1 VIFDITMSNKPKNPK
16 GTRDFDPLTLQRRR
30 YIINI
35 IRSVFL
41 SYGYNEIETPSIEK
55 RSTLYQ
61 KYGSEGDKFIFNIIN
76 SGEKIRKADINSFN
90 NEKFND
96 FISSI
101 SEKGLRFDLTVPL
114 ARYVSQHQNEISF
127 PFKRFQIQNVWRAD
141 RPQKGRFQ
149 EFTQCDADVVGSN
162 SILLEYEMLQLF
174 SDVFKK
180 LKLDNV
186 RVRINHR
193 KVLNAIAKKI
203 GIKDNFNEFI
213 ILLDKIDKI
222 GIENVKNEFK
232 SKFQINNEI
241 DKLFELII
249 KKSSAQNYLEV
260 LKNDYLSE
268 NDKDLINELE
278 LLIDLIEKNKDL
290 VEIDFDLSLARGL
303 EYYTGLIYEV
313 SMDSM
318 SEIGSIGAGGR
329 YEDLT
334 EAFNLKDNSG
344 IGISFG
350 LERIYLILE
359 KNDLFPKNITIGND
373 ILVINFGSKYISNIA
388 KNINQLRLAG
398 RKIFVYPDNIKL
410 SKQFAYSDKN
420 DFKHVI
426 IYGESEN
433 EKNIVKV
440 RNMVSGKEEIFD
452 IENFTEIFLKK

>member
-1 VIFDITMSNKPKNPK
+1 MSKPSIPK

-278 LLIDLIEKNKDL
+278 LLIDLTEKNKDL

-373 ILVINFGSKYISNIA
+373 ILVINFGSKYISNITM
-388 KNINQLRLAG
+388 NINQLRLAG

-420 DFKHVI
+420 DFKYVI

-440 RNMVSGKEEIFD
+440 RNMVSGKEEVFE

>member
-1 VIFDITMSNKPKNPK
+1 MSNKPKNPK

-193 KVLNAIAKKI
+193 KVLNSIAKKI

-278 LLIDLIEKNKDL
+278 LLIDLTEKNKDL

>member
-1 VIFDITMSNKPKNPK
+1 MSNKPKNPK

-232 SKFQINNEI
+232 SKFQTNNEI

-420 DFKHVI
+420 DFEHVI

>member
-1 VIFDITMSNKPKNPK
+1 MSNKPKNPK

-76 SGEKIRKADINSFN
+76 SGEKIRKADINSFS

-241 DKLFELII
+241 DKLFELIT
-249 KKSSAQNYLEV
+249 K
-260 LKNDYLSE
+260 
-268 NDKDLINELE
+268 
-278 LLIDLIEKNKDL
+278 
-290 VEIDFDLSLARGL
+290 
-303 EYYTGLIYEV
+303 
-313 SMDSM
+313 
-318 SEIGSIGAGGR
+318 
-329 YEDLT
+329 
-334 EAFNLKDNSG
+334 
-344 IGISFG
+344 
-350 LERIYLILE
+350 
-359 KNDLFPKNITIGND
+359 
-373 ILVINFGSKYISNIA
+373 
-388 KNINQLRLAG
+388 
-398 RKIFVYPDNIKL
+398 
-410 SKQFAYSDKN
+410 
-420 DFKHVI
+420 
-426 IYGESEN
+426 
-433 EKNIVKV
+433 
-440 RNMVSGKEEIFD
+440 
-452 IENFTEIFLKK
+452 

>member
-1 VIFDITMSNKPKNPK
+1 MIFDRTMSNKPKNPK

-61 KYGSEGDKFIFNIIN
+61 KYGSDGDKFIFNIIN
-76 SGEKIRKADINSFN
+76 SGEKIRKADISSFN

-114 ARYVSQHQNEISF
+114 ARYVSQHQNKISF

-249 KKSSAQNYLEV
+249 KKSSPQNYFEV

-278 LLIDLIEKNKDL
+278 LFIDLTKKNKDL

-420 DFKHVI
+420 HFKHVI

>member
-1 VIFDITMSNKPKNPK
+1 MSNKPKNPK

-232 SKFQINNEI
+232 SKFQTNNEI

-249 KKSSAQNYLEV
+249 NKSSAQNYLEV

-278 LLIDLIEKNKDL
+278 LLIDLTEKNKDL

-398 RKIFVYPDNIKL
+398 RKIFVYPDNIKI

-452 IENFTEIFLKK
+452 IENFTEIFFKK

>member
-1 VIFDITMSNKPKNPK
+1 MSNKPKNPK

-232 SKFQINNEI
+232 SKFQTNNEI

-249 KKSSAQNYLEV
+249 NKSSAQNYLEV

-278 LLIDLIEKNKDL
+278 LLIDLTEKNKDL

-373 ILVINFGSKYISNIA
+373 ILVINVGSKYISNIA

-452 IENFTEIFLKK
+452 IENFTEIFFKK

>member
-1 VIFDITMSNKPKNPK
+1 MIFDITMSNKPKNPK

-249 KKSSAQNYLEV
+249 KKSSPQNYFEV

-278 LLIDLIEKNKDL
+278 LFIDLTEKNKDL

>member
-1 VIFDITMSNKPKNPK
+1 MSNKPKNPK

-249 KKSSAQNYLEV
+249 NKSSAQNYLEV

-452 IENFTEIFLKK
+452 IENFTEIFFKK

>member
-1 VIFDITMSNKPKNPK
+1 MSNKPKNPK

-359 KNDLFPKNITIGND
+359 KNDFFPKNITIGND

>member
-1 VIFDITMSNKPKNPK
+1 MSNKPKNPK

-76 SGEKIRKADINSFN
+76 SGEKIRKADISSFN

-114 ARYVSQHQNEISF
+114 ARYVSQHQNKISF

-249 KKSSAQNYLEV
+249 KKSSAQNYLKV

>member
-1 VIFDITMSNKPKNPK
+1 MSNKPKNPK

-76 SGEKIRKADINSFN
+76 SGEKIRKADINSFS

-193 KVLNAIAKKI
+193 KVLNAIARKI

-249 KKSSAQNYLEV
+249 NKSSAQNYLEV
-260 LKNDYLSE
+260 LKNHYLSE

-278 LLIDLIEKNKDL
+278 LLVDLTEKNKDL

-318 SEIGSIGAGGR
+318 FEIGSIGAGGR

-398 RKIFVYPDNIKL
+398 RRVFVYPDNIKL

>member
-1 VIFDITMSNKPKNPK
+1 MSNKPKNPK

-76 SGEKIRKADINSFN
+76 SGEKIRKADINSFS

-193 KVLNAIAKKI
+193 KVLNAIARKI

-249 KKSSAQNYLEV
+249 NKSSAQNYLEV
-260 LKNDYLSE
+260 LKNHYLSE
-268 NDKDLINELE
+268 NDKDLINKLE
-278 LLIDLIEKNKDL
+278 LLVDLTEKNKDL

-318 SEIGSIGAGGR
+318 FEIGSIGAGGR

-398 RKIFVYPDNIKL
+398 RRIFVYPDNIKL

>member
-1 VIFDITMSNKPKNPK
+1 MSTKPKNPK

>member
-1 VIFDITMSNKPKNPK
+1 MSNKPKNPK

-35 IRSVFL
+35 IRLVFL

-76 SGEKIRKADINSFN
+76 SGEKIRKADISSFN
-90 NEKFND
+90 KENFND

-222 GIENVKNEFK
+222 GIENVKNEFN

-249 KKSSAQNYLEV
+249 KKSSAYNYLEV

-278 LLIDLIEKNKDL
+278 LLIDLTEKNKDL
-290 VEIDFDLSLARGL
+290 VTIDFDLSLARGL

-373 ILVINFGSKYISNIA
+373 ILVINFGNKYISNIT

-410 SKQFAYSDKN
+410 SKQLTYSNKN

>member
-1 VIFDITMSNKPKNPK
+1 MSNKPKNPK

-193 KVLNAIAKKI
+193 KVLNAIAQKI

-278 LLIDLIEKNKDL
+278 LLIDLTEKNKDL

>member
-1 VIFDITMSNKPKNPK
+1 MSNKPKNPK

-96 FISSI
+96 FISSM

-278 LLIDLIEKNKDL
+278 LLIDLTEKNKDL

-440 RNMVSGKEEIFD
+440 RNMVSGKEEVFE

>member
-1 VIFDITMSNKPKNPK
+1 MSNKPKNPK

-249 KKSSAQNYLEV
+249 KKSSAQNYLKV

>member
-1 VIFDITMSNKPKNPK
+1 MSNKPKNPK

-141 RPQKGRFQ
+141 RPQKGRLQ

-222 GIENVKNEFK
+222 GIEKVKNEFK
-232 SKFQINNEI
+232 SKFKINNEI

-278 LLIDLIEKNKDL
+278 LLIDLSEKNKDL

-350 LERIYLILE
+350 LDRIYLILE
-359 KNDLFPKNITIGND
+359 KNDLFPENITIGND

-433 EKNIVKV
+433 EKNIMKV

>member
-1 VIFDITMSNKPKNPK
+1 MSNKPKNPK

-180 LKLDNV
+180 LKLDNI

-278 LLIDLIEKNKDL
+278 LLIDLTEKNKDL
-290 VEIDFDLSLARGL
+290 VQIDFDLSLARGL

-313 SMDSM
+313 SMDSV

-334 EAFNLKDNSG
+334 EAFNLKNNSG

-359 KNDLFPKNITIGND
+359 KNHLFPKNITIGND

-440 RNMVSGKEEIFD
+440 RNMVSGKEEIFE

>member
-1 VIFDITMSNKPKNPK
+1 MSIKPKNPK

-96 FISSI
+96 FISSV

-186 RVRINHR
+186 RVRINHI

-359 KNDLFPKNITIGND
+359 KNDLFPKDITIGND

>member
-1 VIFDITMSNKPKNPK
+1 M
-16 GTRDFDPLTLQRRR
+16 
-30 YIINI
+30 Y
-35 IRSVFL
+35 
-41 SYGYNEIETPSIEK
+41 K
-55 RSTLYQ
+55 RQ
-61 KYGSEGDKFIFNIIN
+61 
-76 SGEKIRKADINSFN
+76 
-90 NEKFND
+90 
-96 FISSI
+96 
-101 SEKGLRFDLTVPL
+101 
-114 ARYVSQHQNEISF
+114 
-127 PFKRFQIQNVWRAD
+127 
-141 RPQKGRFQ
+141 
-149 EFTQCDADVVGSN
+149 
-162 SILLEYEMLQLF
+162 
-174 SDVFKK
+174 
-180 LKLDNV
+180 
-186 RVRINHR
+186 
-193 KVLNAIAKKI
+193 
-203 GIKDNFNEFI
+203 
-213 ILLDKIDKI
+213 
-222 GIENVKNEFK
+222 
-232 SKFQINNEI
+232 
-241 DKLFELII
+241 
-249 KKSSAQNYLEV
+249 
-260 LKNDYLSE
+260 
-268 NDKDLINELE
+268 
-278 LLIDLIEKNKDL
+278 
-290 VEIDFDLSLARGL
+290 SLARGL

>member
-1 VIFDITMSNKPKNPK
+1 MSNKPKNPK

-249 KKSSAQNYLEV
+249 KKSSAYNYLEV

-278 LLIDLIEKNKDL
+278 LLIDLTEKNKDL
-290 VEIDFDLSLARGL
+290 VTIDFDLSLARGL